1 MSEAVKTALMAV
13 MAALLGWSG
22 ITTISLM
29 VSVAAMNVELQQL
42 KERLAETR
50 QQHREHEEEQRANE
64 ARNKQER

>member
-50 QQHREHEEEQRANE
+50 TNIREHEEEHRADE
-64 ARNKQER
+64 TRIK

>member
-29 VSVAAMNVELQQL
+29 VSVAAINVELQQL
-42 KERLAETR
+42 KERLTETNV
-50 QQHREHEEEQRANE
+50 HIKEHEEEERARE
-64 ARNKQER
+64 ARNRN

>member
-29 VSVAAMNVELQQL
+29 VSVAAMHVDLQQL
-42 KERLAETR
+42 KERLTETR
-50 QQHREHEEEQRANE
+50 TNFREHEEDQRAYE
-64 ARNKQER
+64 ARNK